1 MLRYA
6 VKRILSLIPV
16 IFIVSVAIFMIVH
29 LTPGKPAAT
38 ILGMDASQEAIDDL
52 NQRLGLN
59 DPILTQY
66 FRWASKALRGDLGE
80 SYFMN
85 DTVGESILS
94 HLPPTLSLAI
104 FAQFLSIMIAI
115 PIGILAA
122 YRSGTGL
129 DRILMTTSL
138 VGLAVP
144 SFVLSLLLALVLG
157 VWLRLLPIAGY
168 QPLSAG
174 LGIHLKFLAMPALAL
189 GIGQAAYLAR
199 MTRTA
204 MIQALESKSILT
216 ARSKGLSEGRIVF
229 KHAFKNSL
237 LPIITVIGQSFG
249 SLVAGAVVVETVF
262 AIPGLGQ
269 LMINSVTRRD
279 FAMIQGIVLVVS
291 VSYVGIN
298 LMVDLMYGLIDP
310 RISLSDEGSSK

>member
-1 MLRYA
+1 
-6 VKRILSLIPV
+6 
-16 IFIVSVAIFMIVH
+16 
-29 LTPGKPAAT
+29 
-38 ILGMDASQEAIDDL
+38 
-52 NQRLGLN
+52 
-59 DPILTQY
+59 
-66 FRWASKALRGDLGE
+66 
-80 SYFMN
+80 
-85 DTVGESILS
+85 
-94 HLPPTLSLAI
+94 
-104 FAQFLSIMIAI
+104 
-115 PIGILAA
+115 
-122 YRSGTGL
+122 
-129 DRILMTTSL
+129 
-138 VGLAVP
+138 
-144 SFVLSLLLALVLG
+144 
-157 VWLRLLPIAGY
+157 
-168 QPLSAG
+168 
-174 LGIHLKFLAMPALAL
+174 
-189 GIGQAAYLAR
+189 

>member
-59 DPILTQY
+59 DPIPTQY
-66 FRWASKALRGDLGE
+66 FRWASRALRGDLGD

>member
-66 FRWASKALRGDLGE
+66 FRWASKALRGDLGD

-85 DTVGESILS
+85 KSVGESILS

-104 FAQFLSIMIAI
+104 FAQFVSILIAI
-115 PIGILAA
+115 PVGVLAA
-122 YRSGTGL
+122 HRRGTVL
-129 DRILMTTSL
+129 DRTLMATSL
-138 VGLAVP
+138 LGLAVP

-174 LGIHLKFLAMPALAL
+174 FGIHLKFLAMPALAL

-204 MIQALESKSILT
+204 MIQALEAKSILT

-291 VSYVGIN
+291 VSYVILN
-298 LMVDLMYGLIDP
+298 LLVDLLYGVIDP
-310 RISLSDEGSSK
+310 RISLSDEGNTK

>member
-16 IFIVSVAIFMIVH
+16 FFIVSVAIFMIVH

-59 DPILTQY
+59 DPIPTQY
-66 FRWASKALRGDLGE
+66 FRWASRALRGDLGD

-174 LGIHLKFLAMPALAL
+174 FGTHLKFLAMPALAL

-204 MIQALESKSILT
+204 MIQALEAKSILT
-216 ARSKGLSEGRIVF
+216 ARSKGLPERKIVF

-237 LPIITVIGQSFG
+237 LPIVTVIGQSFG

-291 VSYVGIN
+291 VSYVILN
-298 LMVDLMYGLIDP
+298 LLVDLLYGVIDP
-310 RISLSDEGSSK
+310 RISLSDEGNTK

>member
-174 LGIHLKFLAMPALAL
+174 LGIHLKFLVMPALAL